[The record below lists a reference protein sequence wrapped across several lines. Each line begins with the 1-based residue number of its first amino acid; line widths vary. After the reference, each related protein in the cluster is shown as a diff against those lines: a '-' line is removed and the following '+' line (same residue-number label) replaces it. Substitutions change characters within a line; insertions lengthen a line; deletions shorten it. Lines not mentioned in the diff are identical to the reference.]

1 MTEDLLLNFRK
12 IRNWLRKHS
21 SNIGDENNLRKLL
34 FKLYYYDINN
44 DIPIAIIKN
53 EDEINWDLFPLIFKL
68 IKRDDIINIYNKEVR
83 SNYFKELKIVDITTN
98 NYQITKN
105 SLKISLKT
113 FRPFYEDNWKE
124 LAQKV
129 NNIEFTKQTSYYSI
143 YLKLFIKLQYFPT
156 FDDFIKFIFNKYQT
170 PLHKDIKIIFDNIE
184 ESYKDVK
191 DYIKTNN
198 LNYKDIKD
206 IIIKSTNISTRKTI
220 Q

>member
-124 LAQKV
+124 LAEKV
-129 NNIEFTKQTSYYSI
+129 NNIDFTKQTSYYSI

-206 IIIKSTNISTRKTI
+206 IIIKSTNISIRKTI

>member
-124 LAQKV
+124 LAEKV

-206 IIIKSTNISTRKTI
+206 IIIKSTNISIRKTI

>member
-124 LAQKV
+124 LAEKV

>member
-12 IRNWLRKHS
+12 IKNWLRKHS

-53 EDEINWDLFPLIFKL
+53 EDEINWDSFPLIFKL
-68 IKRDDIINIYNKEVR
+68 VKRDDIINIYNKDVR
-83 SNYFKELKIVDITTN
+83 SNYFKELKIIDITTN

-124 LAQKV
+124 QAEKV
-129 NNIEFTKQTSYYSI
+129 NNIEFTKQISYYSI
-143 YLKLFIKLQYFPT
+143 YLKLFIKLQYFPS
-156 FDDFIKFIFNKYQT
+156 FDEFIKFIFNKYQT

>member
-21 SNIGDENNLRKLL
+21 SNIGDEKNLRKLL
-34 FKLYYYDINN
+34 FKLYYYDIND

-53 EDEINWDLFPLIFKL
+53 EDEIKWDSLPLIFKL
-68 IKRDDIINIYNKEVR
+68 VKRDDIINIYNNEVR
-83 SNYFKELKIVDITTN
+83 SNYFKELKIVDIN
-98 NYQITKN
+98 IINYQITKN

-113 FRPFYEDNWKE
+113 FRPLYEDNWKE
-124 LAQKV
+124 LAEKV
-129 NNIEFTKQTSYYSI
+129 NNIDFTKQISYYSI
-143 YLKLFIKLQYFPT
+143 YLKLFIKLHYFPT
-156 FDDFIKFIFNKYQT
+156 FDEFIKFIFNKYQI
-170 PLHKDIKIIFDNIE
+170 PLHKDIKMIFENIE

-206 IIIKSTNISTRKTI
+206 IIIKSTNISIRKTI